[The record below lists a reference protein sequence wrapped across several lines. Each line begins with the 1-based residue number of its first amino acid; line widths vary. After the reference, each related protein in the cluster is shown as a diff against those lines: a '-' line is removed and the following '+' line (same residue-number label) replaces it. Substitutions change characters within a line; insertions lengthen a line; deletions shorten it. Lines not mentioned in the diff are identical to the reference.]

1 MTSEMAL
8 AAGDA
13 PGCLSRARGWEIPG
27 VIKFLP
33 VPASEL
39 APGARAFGGPSADR
53 GARCVPQVHPGG
65 RYVCTRKGVG
75 LSAAPQAVSWPCGS
89 PLQEIPA
96 DVYFK
101 PPLLCALGSFP
112 LQRAPSSKWEPFG
125 LDVVELPHSSFL
137 VLEPMRK
144 LPAAGSA
151 LWHSVPL
158 EWPLRTPLGGRSGW
172 ECYLHITEEMGDL
185 ERLSDLPASRVE

>member
-1 MTSEMAL
+1 MPGPL
-8 AAGDA
+8 GA
-13 PGCLSRARGWEIPG
+13 PLT
-27 VIKFLP
+27 
-33 VPASEL
+33 
-39 APGARAFGGPSADR
+39 ADR

-96 DVYFK
+96 DGYFK

-112 LQRAPSSKWEPFG
+112 LLRAPSSKWEPFG
-125 LDVVELPHSSFL
+125 LDVVELPRSGFL

-144 LPAAGSA
+144 LPAPGSGVCV
-151 LWHSVPL
+151 VPAAFQSPL
-158 EWPLRTPLGGRSGW
+158 AFCPTGMAPEDTPGRQEWLGVLPPYYRGNGRFG
-172 ECYLHITEEMGDL
+172 
-185 ERLSDLPASRVE
+185 AVK

>member
-1 MTSEMAL
+1 M
-8 AAGDA
+8 
-13 PGCLSRARGWEIPG
+13 
-27 VIKFLP
+27 IKFFP

-39 APGARAFGGPSADR
+39 APGPLGAPLTADR
-53 GARCVPQVHPGG
+53 GARCVPQVRPGG

-137 VLEPMRK
+137 VLEPVRK
-144 LPAAGSA
+144 LPAPGSCVCGTCCF
-151 LWHSVPL
+151 SEP
-158 EWPLRTPLGGRSGW
+158 SG
-172 ECYLHITEEMGDL
+172 I
-185 ERLSDLPASRVE
+185 LSHLNGP